1 MRLLECQGKELFRE
15 AGIPVPNGR
24 TVVLPDLVEPDSYPV
39 VVKAQILAGGR
50 GKAGGVR
57 VCRTPDEFRE
67 AVGSIAMLRIKDL
80 PVRALLI
87 EEALDIRKE
96 YYIAFLI
103 DGTSGCPTLIAS
115 ADGGMEI
122 EAAAETNP
130 ERILRM
136 PVHPAYGLS
145 DFQIR
150 RAARFL
156 GCDRERELA
165 DLLRRLL
172 RVMTDSDATLV
183 EINPLVETPDGLVAL
198 DAKTDLDDHAFRR
211 RREFFERLHL
221 RQETLIGDGADQLG
235 EGDTIT
241 YVPMD
246 GSVGLIS
253 DGAGTGMLSLDL
265 IVDAGGRPADFC
277 EMGGLTDADV
287 MYRSIDRVLSAPG
300 VRSLLIVLIGGF
312 VRMDEMAEG
321 IARYHR
327 ERPEHAPFVVR
338 LCGTKED
345 EGRRIMT
352 EAGLEARDD
361 LQASVRE
368 AVDLAGRA

>member
-15 AGIPVPNGR
+15 AGIPVPGGR
-24 TVVLPDLVEPDSYPV
+24 TVVLPGPVEAESFPV
-39 VVKAQILAGGR
+39 VVKAQVLAGGR

-57 VCRTPDEFRE
+57 VCRTREELRE
-67 AVGSIAMLRIKDL
+67 ASRSIAALTIRDL

-96 YYIAFLI
+96 YYVAFLI
-103 DGTSGCPTLIAS
+103 DGTSGYPTLIAS

-122 EAAAETNP
+122 EATAEKNP

-145 DFQIR
+145 DFQVR
-150 RAARFL
+150 RVAHFL
-156 GCDRERELA
+156 GCDRGGELA

-198 DAKTDLDDHAFRR
+198 DAKVDLDDNAFRR
-211 RREFFERLHL
+211 RRALFESLHS
-221 RQETLIGDGADQLG
+221 RQETLIGDEADPFG
-235 EGDTIT
+235 EKDTIT

-287 MYRSIDRVLSAPG
+287 MYRAIDRVLSAPG
-300 VRSLLIVLIGGF
+300 VRSLLVVLIGGF
-312 VRMDEMAEG
+312 VRMDEMADG

-327 ERPEHAPFVVR
+327 EHWDHAPFVVR
-338 LCGTKED
+338 LCGTKEA
-345 EGRRIMT
+345 EGRRIMA
-352 EAGLEARDD
+352 ESGLETRDD

-368 AVDLAGRA
+368 AVELAGRA